1 MSSCHEDHAQG
12 KELSSSSLFLSTR
25 SQKHFLIR
33 SSFLL
38 YKTAK
43 SLVTMNINIC
53 NVSQCSPSS
62 CPINFED

>member
-12 KELSSSSLFLSTR
+12 KELSSSRLFLSTR

-53 NVSQCSPSS
+53 NVSQSSPSS